1 MNVPADD
8 MLLNELAGALAKA
21 QGAMNNA
28 SMNRIN
34 PHFKSKYADLAALWD
49 AVRKPLSDNG
59 LSVVQ
64 IIRDGSLH
72 TMLLHTSGQRLC
84 SDYPLPATARP
95 QEMGSALT
103 YARRY
108 SLSALVG
115 IAADE
120 DDDATAANQ
129 SVGTKQTPVSNA
141 ADAVPLVVGSPSGA
155 AVSIEDMA
163 REAAMRGAD
172 VFNEFYKQRTREE
185 KVLINAM
192 GLELRKQMKLVEAYQ
207 HGQQAKSDGHLRRAL
222 PPEYREP
229 NAKREAQCW
238 EAGWLGEP
246 MPEFNTG
253 ENDYG

>member
-8 MLLNELAGALAKA
+8 MLLNELAAALAKA

-64 IIRDGSLH
+64 IIRDGRLH

-120 DDDATAANQ
+120 DDDANATSKSAVANDEAPL
-129 SVGTKQTPVSNA
+129 SLAPST
-141 ADAVPLVVGSPSGA
+141 ADAAPESASSPREVGA
-155 AVSIEDMA
+155 ALLLEQMA
-163 REAAMRGAD
+163 KEAAMRGQA
-172 VFNEFYKQRTREE
+172 VFDTFYKARSVAE
-185 KVLINAM
+185 KAIIAKH
-192 GLELRKQMKLVEAYQ
+192 GKELRRLMDEAP
-207 HGQQAKSDGHLRRAL
+207 A
-222 PPEYREP
+222 PESE
-229 NAKREAQCW
+229 E
-238 EAGWLGEP
+238 
-246 MPEFNTG
+246 
-253 ENDYG
+253 